1 MPTRLAR
8 LVRGVGS
15 MADSVR
21 TSVRG
26 VHTQDALPRFS
37 AVRPAN
43 LRDTISV
50 RALEVRITAG
60 LDGWGRAI
68 PQPVR
73 IDAVLRT
80 DVEKAGHSDHLPYSL
95 NYGEVYRALERH
107 CREHAYKDV
116 GQLAHALAGV
126 CVQECRAPWAEV
138 SVRLPRALLQ
148 ARYATMHVAR
158 DARDFPQVDPAHAA
172 CDRLEIEAL
181 EVFAILGVNP
191 WERESKQRL
200 LIHLGIAHGLG
211 AEEQPQYEA
220 MVRAVTAFVEASS
233 YQTVESL
240 ATHIARVIIVE
251 HGAAQVAVRV
261 EKPSAIVYAE
271 CASVEVVR
279 DRAFFGVPAP
289 VPAAASDWHSA
300 ALALGSNLGD
310 RLGYIEAALQLL
322 DAHDDVRVVD
332 TSFLYETQPMYYSDQ
347 PNFLNGACRVRFAA
361 DPDPHAPRA
370 ARPPRA
376 HAVDRDAGRAHQ
388 GECPAQRAARRGPRH
403 ALVRQCRGRRRRA
416 PCRAASP
423 HRRARLCPA
432 AAL

>member
-37 AVRPAN
+37 AVRPAH

-50 RALEVRITAG
+50 RALEVRMTAG

-107 CREHAYKDV
+107 CREHAYKNV

-148 ARYATMHVAR
+148 ARYATMRVAR
-158 DARDFPQVDPAHAA
+158 DARDFPHVDPAHAA

-191 WERESKQRL
+191 WERETKQRL
-200 LIHLGIAHGLG
+200 FIHLAIAHGL
-211 AEEQPQYEA
+211 ALDEQPKYEA

-310 RLGYIEAALQLL
+310 RLAYIEAALQLL
-322 DAHDDVRVVD
+322 DAHNDVRVVD

-347 PNFLNGACRVRFAA
+347 PNFLNGACRVRFAT

-376 HAVDRDAGRAHQ
+376 HTIDRDAGRAHQ
-388 GECPAQRAARRGPRH
+388 GQCPAQRAACRGPRH
-403 ALVRQCRGRRRRA
+403 ALVR
-416 PCRAASP
+416 
-423 HRRARLCPA
+423 
-432 AAL
+432 